1 MDLKNIKVNKIK
13 LALHLISSYINIEEE
28 LEIRKALKE
37 SEFSDGDDMDDLT
50 EWDESMIINESE
62 NFDNNLKPLLEGN
75 VVPLYQHRGFSTC
88 LDEPVWFG
96 KSKPLLE
103 HRGKPDPEKAR
114 EREDA
119 HKRGMQRS
127 RNAELLRKAEEARK
141 CKSSKAS
148 DEEDSDQHQ
157 QSNKQQQRNQQS
169 EISKQEKSLASKA
182 INKAKKFNKVLSNTV
197 KTMVNSAPT
206 SESKKHAKQL
216 SKDVQ
221 DINKGLTNSALSKLT
236 PEALKLRKKRE
247 REDAENKY
255 DHIEDEYMKKMKTPE
270 ERLWFKKNFS
280 KLKRVGVG
288 TVDNVCDMMGYK
300 AIYSDVANATKFL
313 FGKE

>member
-1 MDLKNIKVNKIK
+1 MDLKNIKVNKVK

-28 LEIRKALKE
+28 FEIRKALKE
-37 SEFSDGDDMDDLT
+37 SEFSDGEDMDDLT

-62 NFDNNLKPLLEGN
+62 TFGINL
-75 VVPLYQHRGFSTC
+75 
-88 LDEPVWFG
+88 
-96 KSKPLLE
+96 KPLLE
-103 HRGKPDPEKAR
+103 HRGKPDPKNAR

-141 CKSSKAS
+141 RKGKSSKSS
-148 DEEDSDQHQ
+148 DDEDSDQQ
-157 QSNKQQQRNQQS
+157 QQQNKQQNQQP

-182 INKAKKFNKVLSNTV
+182 INKAKESHKALTNTV
-197 KTMVNSAPT
+197 KKMVNSAPT

-221 DINKGLTNSALSKLT
+221 NINKGLSNSALSKLT

-255 DHIEDEYMKKMKTPE
+255 SDIEDEYMKKMKTPE
-270 ERLWFKKNFS
+270 ERLWFKRNFS

-313 FGKE
+313 FGK